1 MRGFLFA
8 AVLLAG
14 CNGASAP
21 VVEPA
26 AVVDPDRV
34 EAEEAC
40 AVITGSRQSGSDEL
54 LAEEFKACVGA
65 VAKQGAPE
73 LRGRSEDPA

>member
-1 MRGFLFA
+1 M
-8 AVLLAG
+8 
-14 CNGASAP
+14 
-21 VVEPA
+21 
-26 AVVDPDRV
+26 VDPDRV

-40 AVITGSRQSGSDEL
+40 AVITGYRQTGSDEL

-65 VAKQGAPE
+65 VAEQGAPE